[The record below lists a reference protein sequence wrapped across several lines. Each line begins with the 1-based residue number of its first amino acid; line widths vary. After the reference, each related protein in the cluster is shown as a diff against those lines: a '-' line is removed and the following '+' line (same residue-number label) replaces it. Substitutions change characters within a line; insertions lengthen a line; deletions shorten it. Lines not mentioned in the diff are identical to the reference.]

1 MLDLRSTKFG
11 AIEVIFPKPPVGEIS
26 TIQDLL
32 LRQVNRAHLE
42 ILPGA
47 LQEFNLNFS
56 KHQWNQG
63 LVMLTYV
70 FRVL

>member
-1 MLDLRSTKFG
+1 MSRRLAGECLTCGGDTKFG
-11 AIEVIFPKPPVGEIS
+11 AIEVIFPKPPVGGIS

-32 LRQVNRAHLE
+32 LRQVNRARLE

-56 KHQWNQG
+56 KVESS
-63 LVMLTYV
+63 LVV
-70 FRVL
+70 